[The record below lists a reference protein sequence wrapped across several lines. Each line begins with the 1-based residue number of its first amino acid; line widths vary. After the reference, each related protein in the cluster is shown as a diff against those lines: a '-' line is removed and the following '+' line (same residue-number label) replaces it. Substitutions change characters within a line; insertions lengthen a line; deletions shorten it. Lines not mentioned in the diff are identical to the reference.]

1 MSNQAPAVV
10 VASRDGAVVSQ
21 NLAARRLLGKK
32 LEQPCWD
39 VVGGLPD
46 AKGLPCNRGCV
57 LELLAIGI
65 DRSRHTRFTVAGR
78 KHHLSCAPIG
88 DQVVCML
95 RREADEL
102 PESWQSLTVRE
113 REVLERL
120 AIGDTTGTVAQRL
133 GISDS
138 TVRTHVEK
146 MLTKLG
152 VNTRAALVANGF
164 RLGYLD

>member
-1 MSNQAPAVV
+1 MLSHVPAVL
-10 VASRDGAVVSQ
+10 VANRDGAVVCQ
-21 NLAARRLLGKK
+21 NLSARRLLGKR
-32 LEQPCWD
+32 LEDPCWD

-46 AKGLPCNRGCV
+46 ARGLPCNCGCV
-57 LELLAIGI
+57 PALLAAGI
-65 DRSRHTRFTVAGR
+65 DRARHTRFTVAGQ

-88 DQVVCML
+88 DRVVCML
-95 RREADEL
+95 KCEADEL

-113 REVLERL
+113 KEVLERL
-120 AIGDTTGTVAQRL
+120 AIGDTTRTVAQRL
-133 GISDS
+133 GISAS